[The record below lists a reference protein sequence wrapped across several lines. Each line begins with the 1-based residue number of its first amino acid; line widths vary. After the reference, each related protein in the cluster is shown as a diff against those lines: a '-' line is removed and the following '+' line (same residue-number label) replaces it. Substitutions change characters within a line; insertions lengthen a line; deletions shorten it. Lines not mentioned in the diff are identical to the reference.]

1 MEVAIELLKIT
12 LPAIIVCYAI
22 YLIVR
27 TFVLKELE
35 KIKLEQ
41 SFKNTET
48 TLPIRLQA
56 YERMALFLERIAPGN
71 IIPRLN
77 ASGLTARQLQ
87 TIILRDIRE
96 EFNHNLSQ
104 QIYMSDKAW
113 DSVKL
118 AMEANISLINEAVD
132 KLPDDASNMDLAR
145 AVFDSAYQSDRD
157 DIGVALT
164 IVKDE
169 IRTLF

>member
-1 MEVAIELLKIT
+1 MNIIIELLKIT
-12 LPAIIVCYAI
+12 LPAIIVCYAV

-35 KIKLEQ
+35 KIKLEL

-48 TLPIRLQA
+48 TLPVRLQA
-56 YERMALFLERIAPGN
+56 YERMCLFLERISPNN

-77 ASGLTARQLQ
+77 ATGISARELQ
-87 TIILRDIRE
+87 ALLLNDIRE

-113 DSVKL
+113 NNVKL
-118 AMEANISLINEAVD
+118 AMETNISLINESASG
-132 KLPDDASNMDLAR
+132 LADDASAMDLAR
-145 AVFDSAYQSDRD
+145 AIYDKAYQSETNSIDA
-157 DIGVALT
+157 ALYV
-164 IVKDE
+164 VKEE
-169 IRTLF
+169 IRKLF